1 MAKHFKQD
9 VERSV
14 APSRPRRARR
24 RQVPKRAVLTLV
36 LALAVVG
43 VAVGGVIA
51 WLSASNQV
59 ANQFEVGT
67 VTPTVNEDGPT
78 EGTEFVDGDNVKQNV
93 DVTNNGNVPI
103 YVRAQVNIY
112 WQDAN
117 GNQLWDE
124 PYIDEMSTGVI
135 PDGTL
140 NMGDD
145 VYESIPSFTL
155 DSGVWVKGADGYYY
169 WTLPLDP
176 ETTTSVLIDEF
187 TFYYAPNDG
196 RKLVCD
202 IAVQGIQA
210 DPADAVTE
218 AWDVSIDANGVLT
231 PPSAG
236 NQNGQGE

>member
-9 VERSV
+9 VERSA

-43 VAVGGVIA
+43 VAVGGVVA
-51 WLSASNQV
+51 WLTASNQV

-67 VTPTVNEDGPT
+67 VTPTVNE
-78 EGTEFVDGDNVKQNV
+78 EFDRENKKDVN
-93 DVTNNGNVPI
+93 VTNSGNVPI
-103 YVRAQVNIY
+103 YVRAQIHIY

-124 PYIDEMSTGVI
+124 PKPEPDELPTGIIDGDYRLTMGTSTG
-135 PDGTL
+135 
-140 NMGDD
+140 
-145 VYESIPSFTL
+145 EAR
-155 DSGVWVKGADGYYY
+155 WVQGSDGYYY
-169 WTLPLDP
+169 WTMPLDASA
-176 ETTTSVLIDEF
+176 TTVDLIEKLERINEGLH
-187 TFYYAPNDG
+187 NDG

-218 AWDVSIDANGVLT
+218 AWGAKIDANGVLT

>member
-9 VERSV
+9 VERSA

-51 WLSASNQV
+51 WLSASSQV

-67 VTPTVNEDGPT
+67 VTPTVNE
-78 EGTEFVDGDNVKQNV
+78 EFDERTTKKNVF
-93 DVTNNGNVPI
+93 VTNSGNVPI

-117 GNQLWDE
+117 GNQLWDKPVVDTDYE
-124 PYIDEMSTGVI
+124 IVWGLTGSKWVEGE
-135 PDGTL
+135 DG
-140 NMGDD
+140 
-145 VYESIPSFTL
+145 F
-155 DSGVWVKGADGYYY
+155 YY
-169 WTLPLDP
+169 WTEPLQPGDES
-176 ETTTSVLIDEF
+176 ETANLIDSI
-187 TFYYAPNDG
+187 TDKKTHTDG

-218 AWDVSIDANGVLT
+218 AWAPTVTEVDPTTGALT
-231 PPSAG
+231 ITPKAG
-236 NQNGQGE
+236 E

>member
-9 VERSV
+9 VERS
-14 APSRPRRARR
+14 AALSRPRRARR

-51 WLSASNQV
+51 WLSASSQV

-78 EGTEFVDGDNVKQNV
+78 DGTEFVDGDNVKQNV
-93 DVTNNGNVPI
+93 DVTNSGNVPI
-103 YVRAQVNIY
+103 YVRAQIHIY

-124 PYIDEMSTGVI
+124 PEPAPDEIGTGI
-135 PDGTL
+135 ISGDYMLT
-140 NMGDD
+140 MGAPTG
-145 VYESIPSFTL
+145 EAQ
-155 DSGVWVKGADGYYY
+155 WVQGSDGYYY
-169 WTLPLDP
+169 WTMPLDAGA
-176 ETTTSVLIDEF
+176 TTTDLIEKLERI
-187 TFYYAPNDG
+187 NEILHKDG

-210 DPADAVTE
+210 DPAAAVTE
-218 AWDVSIDANGVLT
+218 AWGVSIGDNGVLT

>member
-9 VERSV
+9 VERSA

-67 VTPTVNEDGPT
+67 VTPTVNE
-78 EGTEFVDGDNVKQNV
+78 EFDERTTKKNVF
-93 DVTNNGNVPI
+93 VTNSGNVPI

-124 PYIDEMSTGVI
+124 PVAVTDYDITLGTDPRWVEGK
-135 PDGTL
+135 DG
-140 NMGDD
+140 
-145 VYESIPSFTL
+145 F
-155 DSGVWVKGADGYYY
+155 YY
-169 WTLPLDP
+169 WTEPLQP
-176 ETTTSVLIDEF
+176 GEENKTTNLIESLTDKK
-187 TFYYAPNDG
+187 THTDG

-218 AWDVSIDANGVLT
+218 AWAPTVTAVDSTTGALT
-231 PPSAG
+231 ITPKAG
-236 NQNGQGE
+236 E